1 MADEEHWTHGYC
13 GTSGLFSALQFA
25 LLNKK
30 DPKVSVVQLDRSPAF
45 LTSDNFIRSNEIF
58 RTKWPIYVVISH
70 FVLMMILDKGKIF
83 YQTSTEKRI

>member
-58 RTKWPIYVVISH
+58 RTKWPIYVVISKGLK
-70 FVLMMILDKGKIF
+70 VLVFEVYPELELYIF
-83 YQTSTEKRI
+83 TEL